1 MSIGPLDDETV
12 DKHRKAGEVLRTVM
26 DEAAEMVEPGVTHL
40 EVAEYAESR
49 INELADGCA
58 FPANISINEE
68 ASHATP
74 AKDDATVFTEDDMV
88 CLDLGVH
95 VDGYIADT
103 ATRVDLS
110 ADGRW
115 TPLLRRI
122 AWLLALAIPAG
133 NIFIPV
139 AVLAGIYF

>member
-74 AKDDATVFTEDDMV
+74 AKDDATQLRRT
-88 CLDLGVH
+88 H
-95 VDGYIADT
+95 RIARVVGPT
-103 ATRVDLS
+103 GRAATR
-110 ADGRW
+110 R
-115 TPLLRRI
+115 
-122 AWLLALAIPAG
+122 
-133 NIFIPV
+133 
-139 AVLAGIYF
+139 